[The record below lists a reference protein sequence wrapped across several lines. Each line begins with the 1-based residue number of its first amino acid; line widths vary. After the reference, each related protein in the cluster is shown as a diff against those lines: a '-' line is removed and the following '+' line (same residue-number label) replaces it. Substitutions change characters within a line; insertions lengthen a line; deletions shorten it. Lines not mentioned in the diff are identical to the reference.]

1 MSVLMTL
8 RVKADPARL
17 EQYAAENK
25 DRLKSISSR
34 GRETGAVH
42 HAFYGSDDGTVLVV
56 DEWDSPESFRSFFEG
71 NAEIGEVMQAVGAEG
86 EPEVSFWRKLDTGDE
101 F

>member
-8 RVKADPARL
+8 RVKADPGRF
-17 EQYAAENK
+17 EQYAAEN
-25 DRLKSISSR
+25 REQLQSIASR
-34 GRETGAVH
+34 GREAGAIH
-42 HAFYGSDDGTVLVV
+42 HAFYGSDDGTLLVL
-56 DEWDSPESFRSFFEG
+56 DEWDSPESFRSFFDG
-71 NAEIGEVMQAVGAEG
+71 TPEIGEVMQAVGAEG

>member
-8 RVKADPARL
+8 RVKVDPARF
-17 EQYAAENK
+17 EQYAADNGEQ
-25 DRLKSISSR
+25 LQAIAGR
-34 GRETGAVH
+34 GREAGAIH
-42 HAFYGSDDGTVLVV
+42 HAFYGSDDGTLLVL

-86 EPEVSFWRKLDTGDE
+86 EPEVTFWRKLDAGDE